1 MKKSVLLL
9 AFVIA
14 AFTANAQKV
23 TNTWDGSYNYYWHNA
38 NNWSLN
44 HIPTSTE
51 DVVIPNGMPRYPSVS
66 SVDEVI
72 KSLYIASNAYVK
84 IGANKLH
91 VNNDVDV
98 YGEIRMINSDAKLY
112 TDDITWYSGSSAT
125 TTGSCT
131 IYVNGIWE
139 FASGADVQLDHGIVC
154 FMGSG
159 DNFIRSKD
167 ADCYFFDVWVNK
179 TNNRFALS
187 SQSTATCKIKQ
198 SLSLYGSNYNVF
210 SYSAQTI
217 QIGLGIIV
225 GNPTINVA

>member
-1 MKKSVLLL
+1 MKKFALLIL
-9 AFVIA
+9 MAISFA
-14 AFTANAQKV
+14 GYSQKV

-98 YGEIRMINSDAKLY
+98 YGEIRMTNSDAELY
-112 TDDITWYSGSSAT
+112 ADDITWYSGSSAT
-125 TTGSCT
+125 TSGNCT
-131 IYVNGIWE
+131 YYISGNWE
-139 FASGADVQLDHGIVC
+139 FAPGADVQLENGTV
-154 FMGSG
+154 
-159 DNFIRSKD
+159 
-167 ADCYFFDVWVNK
+167 YFCRRRQFG
-179 TNNRFALS
+179 
-187 SQSTATCKIKQ
+187 Q
-198 SLSLYGSNYNVF
+198 
-210 SYSAQTI
+210 
-217 QIGLGIIV
+217 
-225 GNPTINVA
+225 